1 MGRVV
6 RHGSAAGPS
15 CVVNSA
21 MTTQTTHQTHPKG
34 RALGKNSTQTTGVAA
49 GAPEQD
55 LDLAAPTADLVR
67 LYLDDI
73 GRTPLLTA
81 AEEVE
86 LSQRIEAG
94 VYAQHLLTAG
104 GLGDG
109 EDAARRRADLQAL
122 VREGEGAKDQML
134 RAN

>member
-49 GAPEQD
+49 GTPEQD
-55 LDLAAPTADLVR
+55 LDLAAPTSDLVR

-94 VYAQHLLTAG
+94 VFAEHLLAAEQPDTA
-104 GLGDG
+104 
-109 EDAARRRADLQAL
+109 EDDEAARRRSDLRAL
-122 VREGEGAKDQML
+122 VRDGQRAK
-134 RAN
+134 